1 MRFIF
6 LFFIGFTGL
15 AQDIKNIQL
24 LDQWSEDTLLT
35 NSTNVRYSSCWG
47 FEYEDREYA
56 VIGSTEGSHFFEL
69 KADNKLKLIGFIK
82 GKYSSSMA
90 ITREFK
96 FYQHYIYAVCDE
108 GPSSL
113 QIIDM
118 AFLPDSVV
126 LVADLQNNL
135 FGRTHNL
142 FIDTT
147 DALLYMCMV
156 TPIVAGINLSMIPLC
171 VFSLTDPINPT
182 LLWQGPN
189 DIQEV
194 HDIYVRDN
202 IAIMNCGY
210 DGIRVY
216 DFTQPSS
223 PTYLNSLAFYNQQ
236 GYNHQGWLS
245 PDKKTYVFTDET
257 QGLKIKKCSVSDD
270 WTITPSQ
277 FFGTSNSSAELTA
290 HNVQITNNLAFVSY
304 YNAGLRI
311 YDLRMNPP
319 GEIAAYDTY
328 LLPDATNFTMWGAW
342 GVYAL
347 YNSNRILVSDRNNGL
362 FLFKFDSPFFENQSD
377 LDNFTAYPNP
387 TLSGQKVVIRSPNDF
402 IKDFQYTV
410 YDVQGKEIQNG
421 RSGNN
426 TFVEL
431 TMGMAAGI
439 YLIELRY
446 LDYFFDQSSSIIRI
460 EII

>member
-1 MRFIF
+1 MRFF
-6 LFFIGFTGL
+6 LFFFIAFSGFS
-15 AQDIKNIQL
+15 QEIKNIQK
-24 LDQWSEDTLLT
+24 LDQWNEDTLLT

-47 FEYEDREYA
+47 FEFNNKEYA

-69 KADNKLKLIGFIK
+69 TSDNQLNLVGFIK

-90 ITREFK
+90 ITREYK

-142 FIDTT
+142 FIDSTE
-147 DALLYMCMV
+147 ALLYMCMV

-171 VFSLTDPINPT
+171 VFSLIDPINPT

-223 PTYLNSLAFYNQQ
+223 PAYLNSLAFYNQQ

-270 WTITPSQ
+270 WTITPTQ
-277 FFGTSNSSAELTA
+277 FFGTSNSNAELTA

-347 YNSNRILVSDRNNGL
+347 YKSDRILVSDRNNGL
-362 FLFKFDSPFFENQSD
+362 FLFKFDRPFFENQSS
-377 LDNFTAYPNP
+377 LENFTAYPNP
-387 TLSGQKVVIRSPNDF
+387 LFSGQNVVIRSPNDF
-402 IKDFQYTV
+402 IKDFQYVV
-410 YDVQGKEIQNG
+410 YDVQGKEIQHG

-426 TFVEL
+426 TFVALPMEL
-431 TMGMAAGI
+431 AAGI

-446 LDYFFDQSSSIIRI
+446 ENYLFEQSSYVLRI
-460 EII
+460 EVI